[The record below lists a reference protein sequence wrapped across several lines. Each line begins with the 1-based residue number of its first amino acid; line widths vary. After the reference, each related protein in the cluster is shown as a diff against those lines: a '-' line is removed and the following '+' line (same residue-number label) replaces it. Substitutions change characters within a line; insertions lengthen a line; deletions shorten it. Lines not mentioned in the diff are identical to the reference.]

1 MHSQILKKNNYTAD
15 DYAKEFGIK
24 VNNQLA
30 LVDAR
35 VLPAP
40 KVNVFFS
47 FGVGNNIIGF
57 NLTYTNYIF
66 TSTF

>member
-1 MHSQILKKNNYTAD
+1 VHSQILKKNNYTAD

-40 KVNVFFS
+40 KVNAFFFFWS
-47 FGVGNNIIGF
+47 RE
-57 NLTYTNYIF
+57 
-66 TSTF
+66 